1 MQSIVVYC
9 GSSPGTKPIYK
20 EVAIELGLKMAERE
34 IRLIYGGG
42 GFGLMGNVADTVLRA
57 GGEVTGVI
65 PNFLAQL
72 EVAHQTLTELH
83 FVETMHERKYK
94 MVQLAKGVIALP
106 GGYGTFD
113 ELFEIL
119 AWRQLKLYEGP
130 IAVINVNGYFDL
142 MLQQLDRC
150 VEDGFLKP
158 ENRALLI
165 VVDTVDEALAS
176 VEAFWD
182 ENY

>member
-9 GSSPGTKPIYK
+9 GSSPGTNPLYTQL
-20 EVAIELGLKMAERE
+20 AIELGEKMAAQQ

-42 GFGLMGNVADTVLRA
+42 GFGLMGTVADAVLQQ

-72 EVAHQTLTELH
+72 EVAHQTLTEIH

-94 MVQLAKGVIALP
+94 MVQLARGVVALP

-119 AWRQLKLYEGP
+119 AWRQLKLYDGP
-130 IAVINVNGYFDL
+130 IVVVNANGYYDL

-150 VEDGFLKP
+150 VADGFLKP
-158 ENRALLI
+158 ENRALLL
-165 VVDTVDEALAS
+165 VADTIDETLALIRD
-176 VEAFWD
+176 FWTQAG
-182 ENY
+182 